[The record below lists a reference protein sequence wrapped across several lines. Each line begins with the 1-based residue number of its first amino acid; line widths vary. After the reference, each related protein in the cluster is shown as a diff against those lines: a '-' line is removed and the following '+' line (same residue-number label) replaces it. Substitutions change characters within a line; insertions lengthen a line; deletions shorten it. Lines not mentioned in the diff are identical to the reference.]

1 MGSYGQV
8 VKPPPLHG
16 GVTSSMLGSANNY
29 MPSVRVGEGA
39 ALKAVG
45 LKGLAGS
52 NPVDGASR
60 RKTINPLEKFRT
72 KPPNVNI

>member
-1 MGSYGQV
+1 M
-8 VKPPPLHG
+8 VKPPPFHG
-16 GVTSSMLGSANNY
+16 GVPSSILGSATNY

-52 NPVDGASR
+52 NPVDGAKNSSHQ
-60 RKTINPLEKFRT
+60 KGWPLRL
-72 KPPNVNI
+72 IRI

>member
-1 MGSYGQV
+1 MSFLNKKKEKQKQIWRYGQV
-8 VKPPPLHG
+8 VKPPPFHG
-16 GVTSSMLGSANNY
+16 GVPSSILGSATNY

-52 NPVDGASR
+52 NPVDGAKMAR
-60 RKTINPLEKFRT
+60 
-72 KPPNVNI
+72 

>member
-1 MGSYGQV
+1 MG
-8 VKPPPLHG
+8 KW
-16 GVTSSMLGSANNY
+16 SSHHPFTVGSPVQFWVALPNY

-52 NPVDGASR
+52 NPVDGA
-60 RKTINPLEKFRT
+60 KNPSH
-72 KPPNVNI
+72 